1 MAGVQKI
8 IQSMAANHVHAKN
21 AAIIKAVRT
30 VISKTN
36 PNIVVNQTRRN
47 IWEIVTSGKH
57 IKQMKAVKK
66 KKIKKEIFH
75 EMNKF
80 IRDLI
85 MTAIFLYAW
94 CLIWEGL
101 EILIYGHTE
110 NRIVDT
116 IMTLILIP
124 ILYMAVSKW

>member
-47 IWEIVTSGKH
+47 IWEIVT
-57 IKQMKAVKK
+57 A
-66 KKIKKEIFH
+66 EIGRAH
-75 EMNKF
+75 
-80 IRDLI
+80 
-85 MTAIFLYAW
+85 
-94 CLIWEGL
+94 
-101 EILIYGHTE
+101 
-110 NRIVDT
+110 V
-116 IMTLILIP
+116 
-124 ILYMAVSKW
+124 